1 MSWTSKII
9 WSEGMFLRPQHFQQN
24 DRYLESLIENRC
36 APLRPYSW
44 GIEELVINQEALSL
58 GKIEIA
64 KCRAILPDGTTVDI
78 PTADAPPAPIEPNK
92 NTKDENIYL
101 CLMERRPNA
110 TEASREDDDNL
121 EVRYSID
128 AVDVRDAS
136 LPEDSNAPIEL
147 GRKNLLLLTESDE
160 RAEYACIG
168 IGRIVEIRSD
178 KRVVLD
184 DSFIGS
190 AVDCQNN
197 VQLAGYIEEIQ
208 GLLKQR
214 AEAIAVRIGASGRGG
229 SGGTAQVEDY
239 MLLQLINGYESVF
252 THLGKLPAYHPEA
265 LFQVC
270 LKLAGELA
278 TFTTSDHR
286 PAGLPEYDHTNLAV
300 TFIGIMTELR
310 RSLGVVFEHSAQ
322 QFKFK
327 HYKRVGINLAVISD
341 KSLFDDAVFVLAVK
355 ADMPTEKLRSQ
366 FPLQAKVGPKESMKQ
381 LITSQLPGI
390 ELEALSVA
398 PRQIPFHSGFSY
410 FELNKRGDL
419 WKQLSSSA
427 GLGLHP
433 GGKYPGLELELWAIR
448 G

>member
-24 DRYLESLIENRC
+24 DRYFESLIENRC
-36 APLRPYSW
+36 SPLRPYSW
-44 GIEELVINQEALSL
+44 GIDELVINQEALSL

-64 KCRAILPDGTTVDI
+64 KCRVILPDGTTIDV
-78 PTADAPPAPIEPNK
+78 PSADAPPAPIEPDK
-92 NTKDENIYL
+92 HTKDENVYL

-110 TEASREDDDNL
+110 TEASREEDSDL

-128 AVDVRDAS
+128 VADVRDAS
-136 LPEDSNAPIEL
+136 LPEDSNAPLEL
-147 GRKNLLLLTESDE
+147 GRKNLLLLTEGDE
-160 RAEYACIG
+160 RTEYASIG
-168 IGRIVEIRSD
+168 IGRIIEVRSD
-178 KRVVLD
+178 KRVVMD

-190 AVDCQNN
+190 ALDCQNN
-197 VQLAGYIEEIQ
+197 TQLAGYIKEIQ

-214 AEAIAVRIGASGRGG
+214 AEAIAVRLGVAGRG
-229 SGGTAQVEDY
+229 GGTAQVEDY
-239 MLLQLINGYESVF
+239 MLLQLINGYESMFV
-252 THLGKLPAYHPEA
+252 HLGKLPAYHPEA
-265 LFQVC
+265 LFRVC
-270 LKLAGELA
+270 VQLAGELA

-286 PAGLPEYDHTNLAV
+286 PAGLPPYVHTDLAT
-300 TFIGIMTELR
+300 TFIALMTELR

-322 QFKFK
+322 QIPFK
-327 HYKRVGINLAVISD
+327 HYKKVGINLAVVND

-355 ADMPTEKLRSQ
+355 ADMATEKLRSQ
-366 FPLQAKVGPKESMKQ
+366 FPSQAKIGPKEAMKQ

-410 FELNKRGDL
+410 FELNKRGAL
-419 WKQLSSSA
+419 WKQLSTSA

>member
-36 APLRPYSW
+36 GPLRPYAW
-44 GIEELVINQEALSL
+44 GLEELTINQEALSL

-64 KCRAILPDGTTVDI
+64 KCKAILPDGTTIDI
-78 PTADAPPAPIEPNK
+78 PTADKPPAPIKPGK
-92 NTKDENIYL
+92 NTKDENFYL
-101 CLMERRPNA
+101 CLMEKRPNA
-110 TEASREDDDNL
+110 TEASREEDDTL

-128 AVDVRDAS
+128 ATDVRDAS

-160 RAEYACIG
+160 RTEYACIG
-168 IGRIVEIRSD
+168 IGRIIEIRSD

-190 AVDCQNN
+190 SIDCQNSM
-197 VQLAGYIEEIQ
+197 QLAGYIEEIQ

-214 AEAIAVRIGASGRGG
+214 AEAIAVRLDATAS
-229 SGGTAQVEDY
+229 SGGGGAAQVEDY
-239 MLLQLINGYESVF
+239 MLLQLINGYESIF
-252 THLGKLPAYHPEA
+252 AHLGKLPAYHPEA

-270 LKLAGELA
+270 LQLAGELA
-278 TFTTSDHR
+278 TFTTTKHR
-286 PAGLPEYDHTNLAV
+286 PEGLPEYEHTNLAS
-300 TFIGIMTELR
+300 TFISIMTELR

-322 QFKFK
+322 QFQFK
-327 HYKRVGINLAVISD
+327 HYKRVGISLAVISD

-355 ADMPTEKLRSQ
+355 ADVPTEKLRSQ
-366 FPLQAKVGPKESMKQ
+366 FPLQAKVGPKETMKQ

-410 FELNKRGDL
+410 FELNKRGDM
-419 WKQLSSSA
+419 WKKLSSSA

>member
-24 DRYLESLIENRC
+24 DRYLESLIENRSG
-36 APLRPYSW
+36 PLRPYSW
-44 GIEELVINQEALSL
+44 GIEELEINQEALSL

-64 KCRAILPDGTTVDI
+64 KCKAILPDGTTVNI
-78 PTADAPPAPIEPNK
+78 PSADAPPTPIEPEK
-92 NTKDENIYL
+92 NTKDEDIYL

-110 TEASREDDDNL
+110 TEASREEDDSL
-121 EVRYSID
+121 EVRYSIN
-128 AVDVRDAS
+128 VSDVRDAS
-136 LPEDSNAPIEL
+136 LPEDSHAPIEL
-147 GRKNLLLLTESDE
+147 GRKNLVLLTESDE
-160 RAEYACIG
+160 RTEYACIG
-168 IGRIVEIRSD
+168 IGRIIEVRSD

-184 DSFIGS
+184 DSHIAS
-190 AVDCQNN
+190 TLDCRNN
-197 VQLAGYIEEIQ
+197 TQLAGYIKEIE

-214 AEAIAVRIGASGRGG
+214 AEAIAVRLDVAGRG
-229 SGGTAQVEDY
+229 GGTAQVEDY
-239 MLLQLINGYESVF
+239 MLLQLINGYEPLF
-252 THLGKLPAYHPEA
+252 THLGKLPSYHPEA
-265 LFQVC
+265 LFQIC
-270 LKLAGELA
+270 LQMAGELA
-278 TFTTSDHR
+278 TFTTKDHR
-286 PAGLPEYDHTNLAV
+286 PSDLPQYLHSDLSTS
-300 TFIGIMTELR
+300 FIAIMTELR

-322 QFKFK
+322 QFPFK
-327 HYKRVGINLAVISD
+327 HYKRVGINLAVIND
-341 KSLFDDAVFVLAVK
+341 KSLFDNAVFVLAVK

-366 FPLQAKVGPKESMKQ
+366 FPSQAKIGPKEAMKQ

>member
-9 WSEGMFLRPQHFQQN
+9 WLEGMFLRPQHFQQN
-24 DRYLESLIENRC
+24 DRYLEALIEKRC

-44 GIEELVINQEALSL
+44 GIEELTINQEALSL

-64 KCRAILPDGTTVDI
+64 KCRVILPDGTTIDI
-78 PTADAPPAPIEPNK
+78 PTADAPPTPIEPGK
-92 NTKDENIYL
+92 NTKDENLYL

-110 TEASREDDDNL
+110 TEASREADDNL

-136 LPEDSNAPIEL
+136 LPEDANAPIEL

-160 RAEYACIG
+160 RTEYACIG
-168 IGRIVEIRSD
+168 IGRIIEIRSD
-178 KRVVLD
+178 KRIVMD
-184 DSFIGS
+184 DTFIGS
-190 AVDCQNN
+190 SIDCQNN
-197 VQLAGYIEEIQ
+197 TQLAGYIEEIQ

-214 AEAIAVRIGASGRGG
+214 AKAIAVRLDGAAGG
-229 SGGTAQVEDY
+229 KGGGTAQVEDY

-265 LFQVC
+265 LFQNC
-270 LKLAGELA
+270 LQLAGELA
-278 TFTTSDHR
+278 TFTATGHR
-286 PAGLPEYDHTNLAV
+286 PSGLPEYNHTDLAA
-300 TFIGIMTELR
+300 TFIAMMTELR

-322 QFKFK
+322 QFQFK
-327 HYKRVGINLAVISD
+327 HYKRVGINLAVIND
-341 KSLFDDAVFVLAVK
+341 KTLFDDAVFVLAVK

-366 FPLQAKVGPKESMKQ
+366 FPLQAKVGPKEAMKQ

>member
-24 DRYLESLIENRC
+24 DRYFESLIESRC
-36 APLRPYSW
+36 GPMRPYSW
-44 GIEELVINQEALSL
+44 GIEELQINQEALSL

-64 KCRAILPDGTTVDI
+64 KCRAILPDGTAVNIPGADI
-78 PTADAPPAPIEPNK
+78 PPLPIEPDK

-101 CLMERRPNA
+101 CLLERRPNA
-110 TEASREDDDNL
+110 TEASREDDADHAA
-121 EVRYSID
+121 RYGIEIS
-128 AVDVRDAS
+128 DVRDAS
-136 LPEDSNAPIEL
+136 LPEDSNAPIEV
-147 GRKNLLLLTESDE
+147 GRKNLVILAESDE
-160 RAEYACIG
+160 RTEYACIG

-184 DSFIGS
+184 DTFIWPS
-190 AVDCQNN
+190 IDCQNN
-197 VQLAGYIEEIQ
+197 QKLKGYIKEIQ

-214 AEAIAVRIGASGRGG
+214 AEAIAVRLGADGKG
-229 SGGTAQVEDY
+229 GGTAQVEDY
-239 MLLQLINGYESVF
+239 MLLQLINGYEPVF
-252 THLGKLPAYHPEA
+252 AHFEKLPAFHPET
-265 LFQVC
+265 LFQSC

-278 TFTTSDHR
+278 TFTTTSNR
-286 PAGLPEYDHTNLAV
+286 PSGLPEYQHTNLAE
-300 TFIGIMTELR
+300 TFIAMMGELR

-322 QFKFK
+322 QIPFK
-327 HYKRVGINLAVISD
+327 HYSKVGIHLAVVSD
-341 KSLFDDAVFVLAVK
+341 SSLLANAVFVLAVK

-366 FPLQAKVGPKESMKQ
+366 FPAQAKLGPKEVMKQ
-381 LITSQLPGI
+381 LIQSQLPGI

-410 FELNKRGDL
+410 FELNKRGEM
-419 WKQLSSSA
+419 WKQMSSSA

-433 GGKYPGLELELWAIR
+433 GGTYPGLELELWAIR

>member
-1 MSWTSKII
+1 
-9 WSEGMFLRPQHFQQN
+9 MFLRPQHFQQN
-24 DRYLESLIENRC
+24 DRYLESLVENRC
-36 APLRPYSW
+36 GPLRPYSW
-44 GIEELVINQEALSL
+44 GLQELSINQEALSL
-58 GKIEIA
+58 GKIEIT

-78 PTADAPPAPIEPNK
+78 PTADAPPTPIEPDK
-92 NTKDENIYL
+92 HVKDENIYL
-101 CLMERRPNA
+101 CLMENRPNA
-110 TEASREDDDNL
+110 TEASREESDSR

-128 AVDVRDAS
+128 ALDVRDVS

-160 RAEYACIG
+160 RTEYACIG
-168 IGRIVEIRSD
+168 IGKIIEVRSD

-184 DSFIGS
+184 ESFIGS
-190 AVDCQNN
+190 AIDCQNST
-197 VQLAGYIEEIQ
+197 QLSGYIKEIQ

-214 AEAIAVRIGASGRGG
+214 AEAIAVRLDASGSG
-229 SGGTAQVEDY
+229 SSGTAQVEDY
-239 MLLQLINGYESVF
+239 MLLQLINGYESMF
-252 THLGKLPAYHPEA
+252 AHLGKLPNYHPEA

-278 TFTTSDHR
+278 TFTTTEHR
-286 PAGLPEYDHTNLAV
+286 PAGLPEYQHRDLAE
-300 TFIGIMTELR
+300 TFIAIMTELR

-322 QFKFK
+322 QFPFK

-366 FPLQAKVGPKESMKQ
+366 FPSQAKVGPKESMKQ

-390 ELEALSVA
+390 ELEPLSVA

-410 FELNKRGDL
+410 FELNRRGDL